1 METNVARG
9 RFGLMRPLRQRIA
22 VTSFDGALPGE
33 TGHSARRGDGD
44 GFVPVLVAAALIAS
58 AVLLAL
64 E

>member
-1 METNVARG
+1 
-9 RFGLMRPLRQRIA
+9 MRPLRQRIA
-22 VTSFDGALPGE
+22 VTSLDWTLSGE
-33 TGHSARRGDGD
+33 TGHCVRRGGGD